1 MEIKKFKDSLIDLKT
16 MLEVMEKIEISERLE
31 IEKIEGTT
39 KKVLKELE
47 IIKIDELALKN
58 RKITKMINDI
68 GK

>member
-39 KKVLKELE
+39 KKGLKELE

-58 RKITKMINDI
+58 RKLTKMINDI